1 MTNTNNEYNF
11 ELQPGFS
18 KPRQVA
24 ELAHRILVK
33 FKEMELP
40 DDFDQQLAV
49 LCTDLSDCRSASKD
63 LENKLKILLNEDHGW
78 DSIGEIL
85 VDIRSIIDHLDRHVK
100 SVKKPINMIT
110 NFSYSE
116 SERKKL

>member
-49 LCTDLSDCRSASKD
+49 LCTDLSDCWSASKD

-85 VDIRSIIDHLDRHVK
+85 VDIRSIIDHLLTNQGNILNQYDLFIL
-100 SVKKPINMIT
+100 KKH
-110 NFSYSE
+110 
-116 SERKKL
+116 LHL

>member
-18 KPRQVA
+18 TPRQVA

-49 LCTDLSDCRSASKD
+49 LCTDLSDCWSASKD

>member
-1 MTNTNNEYNF
+1 MINNEYNF
-11 ELQPGFS
+11 ELQPGLS

-24 ELAHRILVK
+24 ELAHNILVK

-40 DDFDQQLAV
+40 DHLDDQLAI
-49 LCTDLSDCRSASKD
+49 LCTDLSDFWSASKD
-63 LENKLKILLNEDHGW
+63 LENKLLILLNEEHEWG
-78 DSIGEIL
+78 SIGETL

-100 SVKKPINMIT
+100 SVKKPINIIT

-116 SERKKL
+116 SEKK